1 MPETPSAPQNPL
13 AGIVPPVEID
23 TINCT
28 LMTNGAHFL
37 FMKNVSDRMATETAL
52 LAHPKIKKAADL
64 LAAATKKEDDC
75 YAKSQKSLITADIH
89 KADQE
94 RGRMLNALRKTLKGF
109 ADHPEADKARSAATI
124 LKVMTAYRLDA
135 RMQLERET
143 GAIISFVGDCEKT
156 YATDVSSLGVKP
168 YVDSLKAANEKIE
181 KWLTERSDNMPQTL
195 GSLRTARHESD
206 LAYQWL
212 VRVVNALAVVD
223 DALDTAPF
231 IIHMN
236 KVVHRNKTQVIGS
249 KKKKDGEDPEKP
261 KDPKQPKEPNP
272 KKPGKD
278 DGKPDIHLPEDKDS
292 KKPDPKTPG
301 GEGEKPKQPGG
312 SQGGGPDITLPE
324 E

>member
-1 MPETPSAPQNPL
+1 
-13 AGIVPPVEID
+13 
-23 TINCT
+23 
-28 LMTNGAHFL
+28 
-37 FMKNVSDRMATETAL
+37 
-52 LAHPKIKKAADL
+52 
-64 LAAATKKEDDC
+64 
-75 YAKSQKSLITADIH
+75 
-89 KADQE
+89 
-94 RGRMLNALRKTLKGF
+94 MLNALRKTLKGF

-212 VRVVNALAVVD
+212 VRVVNAL
-223 DALDTAPF
+223 
-231 IIHMN
+231 
-236 KVVHRNKTQVIGS
+236 VHRNKTQVIGS

-312 SQGGGPDITLPE
+312 SQGSGPDITLPE

>member
-1 MPETPSAPQNPL
+1 MPETPSAPQNPS
-13 AGIVPPVEID
+13 AGIIPPVEID

-75 YAKSQKSLITADIH
+75 YAKSQKSLITVDIH

-212 VRVVNALAVVD
+212 VRVVNA
-223 DALDTAPF
+223 
-231 IIHMN
+231 
-236 KVVHRNKTQVIGS
+236 
-249 KKKKDGEDPEKP
+249 
-261 KDPKQPKEPNP
+261 
-272 KKPGKD
+272 
-278 DGKPDIHLPEDKDS
+278 
-292 KKPDPKTPG
+292 
-301 GEGEKPKQPGG
+301 
-312 SQGGGPDITLPE
+312 
-324 E
+324 

>member
-1 MPETPSAPQNPL
+1 
-13 AGIVPPVEID
+13 
-23 TINCT
+23 
-28 LMTNGAHFL
+28 
-37 FMKNVSDRMATETAL
+37 
-52 LAHPKIKKAADL
+52 
-64 LAAATKKEDDC
+64 
-75 YAKSQKSLITADIH
+75 
-89 KADQE
+89 
-94 RGRMLNALRKTLKGF
+94 
-109 ADHPEADKARSAATI
+109 
-124 LKVMTAYRLDA
+124 
-135 RMQLERET
+135 
-143 GAIISFVGDCEKT
+143 
-156 YATDVSSLGVKP
+156 
-168 YVDSLKAANEKIE
+168 
-181 KWLTERSDNMPQTL
+181 MPQTL

-212 VRVVNALAVVD
+212 IKVVNALAVVD

-249 KKKKDGEDPEKP
+249 KKKKKDGEDPETP

-301 GEGEKPKQPGG
+301 GEGEKSKQPGG
-312 SQGGGPDITLPE
+312 SQGSGPDITLPE